1 MEKEVSKT
9 QPTLTKALKGKQW
22 IPVFAPAF
30 FESIQL
36 GEVLA
41 AEPASLVGRTLS
53 ASLADL
59 TGDPGRYYFKL
70 FFRIFNVQGNR
81 AETKFF
87 GHDCTMDFISRIV
100 QLRTQRIDTN
110 EVLQLKDGRVRV
122 KTITITNRKVSGQL
136 DKLIRKTAADM
147 VREELSPLTIEEF
160 VRKFSTGEVQGKVRD
175 ALNKLYPVRAFE
187 IKKSRVL

>member
-1 MEKEVSKT
+1 MEK
-9 QPTLTKALKGKQW
+9 PTLTKALKGKQW

-30 FESIQL
+30 FESVQL

-41 AEPASLVGRTLS
+41 SDPSSLVGRTLS
-53 ASLADL
+53 ASLTDL
-59 TGDPGRYYFKL
+59 TGDPGRYYVKL
-70 FFRIFNVQGNR
+70 FFRISNVQGNR

-110 EVLQLKDGRVRV
+110 EVIQLKDGKVRI
-122 KTITITNRKVSGQL
+122 KTITVTNRKVSGQL

-147 VREELSPLTIEEF
+147 IREELSKLTIEEF
-160 VRKFSTGEVQGKVRD
+160 IKKFSSGEVQGNIRD
-175 ALNKLYPVRAFE
+175 AINKLYPIRAFE
-187 IKKSRVL
+187 IRKSRIL